1 MNVELFIY
9 LKQYLLGMFK
19 VLHLDEEATRH
30 EKWTQLNDPFIF
42 LSFSVPRFYGF
53 FFNICGQHCFY
64 SLNYSVARPGAG
76 EAYWLIYIIL
86 HFVLG
91 FIDLC

>member
-1 MNVELFIY
+1 MKSGPNLTIRLF
-9 LKQYLLGMFK
+9 LCL
-19 VLHLDEEATRH
+19 
-30 EKWTQLNDPFIF
+30 F
-42 LSFSVPRFYGF
+42 LSQDFTDF

-86 HFVLG
+86 HFVLR